1 MNKKSFVL
9 YNDYYKHIIKL
20 SDEDAG
26 QLFKAI
32 LASANNEEIPELSP
46 IADITFSF
54 ISEQL
59 IRDTSK
65 WENICKKRSEAGKK
79 GGRPKTEKAN
89 QKQTKAKKAD
99 NDTVNV
105 NDTVT
110 DNDTVNDI
118 PDRCEKLS
126 GEEKQ
131 SSADAEPEQK
141 KSYGSYGNIVLSE
154 SEYRKLCQT
163 YGNNNVNECIERM
176 DSWIQAK
183 GKSPYKDFP
192 AAVRQWLEKDGKAP
206 RSSSDIEKYKFVINK
221 F

>member
-32 LASANNEEIPELSP
+32 LASVNDEEIPELSP

-79 GGRPKTEKAN
+79 GGRSRPLHLFLTS
-89 QKQTKAKKAD
+89 
-99 NDTVNV
+99 TV
-105 NDTVT
+105 
-110 DNDTVNDI
+110 
-118 PDRCEKLS
+118 
-126 GEEKQ
+126 
-131 SSADAEPEQK
+131 
-141 KSYGSYGNIVLSE
+141 
-154 SEYRKLCQT
+154 
-163 YGNNNVNECIERM
+163 
-176 DSWIQAK
+176 
-183 GKSPYKDFP
+183 
-192 AAVRQWLEKDGKAP
+192 
-206 RSSSDIEKYKFVINK
+206 
-221 F
+221 